1 VFKVRELEVDRAT
14 FAPVKPASLS
24 FSNIS
29 GNAAKANWTNQT
41 SAAEE
46 ITGYEWRING
56 GSWNSV
62 ASSPANLTGLSAN
75 TFYSFDVRAVDSAG
89 IRGPEETGSFT
100 TPPPAVTLDN
110 VSVSGELSMGS
121 MSFSYGLTTGGNVS
135 VTGSAVSVS
144 GPASTSW
151 ITPQVGMNLYQ
162 AKATSACPYK
172 TGTYGTWQTLGAGVT
187 RSWGVSLTPNKTAN
201 CTITV
206 QISAIAN
213 PTVILDSATINV
225 EMTTV
230 P

>member
-1 VFKVRELEVDRAT
+1 
-14 FAPVKPASLS
+14 
-24 FSNIS
+24 
-29 GNAAKANWTNQT
+29 
-41 SAAEE
+41 
-46 ITGYEWRING
+46 
-56 GSWNSV
+56 
-62 ASSPANLTGLSAN
+62 
-75 TFYSFDVRAVDSAG
+75 
-89 IRGPEETGSFT
+89 
-100 TPPPAVTLDN
+100 
-110 VSVSGELSMGS
+110 MGS